1 MSDNIIP
8 ILQKSKLFAGFS
20 PEQLEEVVAHLEPN
34 RLSLESGAVVY
45 AQGKPADRC
54 WLIRSGNLTVMRP
67 SLRKPFRK
75 MIYHVGSVTG
85 IQGLVDP
92 GSPRPVT
99 MIAEDD
105 VKLIEITQAGI
116 TSLDD
121 KTQLLL
127 WRNISR
133 LLLSKLG
140 TCFGK
145 LSAMD
150 E

>member
-1 MSDNIIP
+1 MSEIIIS

-20 PEQLEEVVAHLEPN
+20 PEQLEQAVSHLQPKC
-34 RLSLESGAVVY
+34 LTLKSGELVY
-45 AQGKPADRC
+45 AQGKPANCC
-54 WLIRSGNLTVMRP
+54 WLIQSGNLTVRQP

-85 IQGLVDP
+85 IQGLVEP

-127 WRNISR
+127 WKNISK

-140 TCFGK
+140 TCFAK
-145 LSAMD
+145 LSAID

>member
-1 MSDNIIP
+1 MSDDIIP

-20 PEQLEEVVAHLEPN
+20 PGQLEEVVAHLAPN
-34 RLSLESGAVVY
+34 RLSFESGAVVY
-45 AQGKPADRC
+45 ARGNSSDRC

-67 SLRKPFRK
+67 SLRNPFRK

-85 IQGLVDP
+85 IQGLVEP

-105 VKLIEITQAGI
+105 VELIEITQAGI
-116 TSLDD
+116 ASLDD
-121 KTQLLL
+121 KTQVLL

-140 TCFGK
+140 TCFER
-145 LSAMD
+145 LSKID

>member
-1 MSDNIIP
+1 
-8 ILQKSKLFAGFS
+8 
-20 PEQLEEVVAHLEPN
+20 
-34 RLSLESGAVVY
+34 VVY
-45 AQGKPADRC
+45 ARGNPSDRC

-105 VKLIEITQAGI
+105 VELIEITQAGI

-121 KTQLLL
+121 KAQLLL

-140 TCFGK
+140 TCFAQLAAVG
-145 LSAMD
+145 